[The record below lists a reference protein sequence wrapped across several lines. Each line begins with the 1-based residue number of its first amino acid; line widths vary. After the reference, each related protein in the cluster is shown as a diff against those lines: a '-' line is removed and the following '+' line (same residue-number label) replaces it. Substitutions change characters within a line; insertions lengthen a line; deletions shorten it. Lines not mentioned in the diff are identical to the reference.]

1 MRHVSAG
8 NTRRINV
15 LDTVCGGHH
24 RLFSAH
30 AGEQPKS
37 YKVHQGT
44 SVGEIYTNQQRAPTN
59 G

>member
-44 SVGEIYTNQQRAPTN
+44 SVGEIYTNQQ
-59 G
+59 